1 VFFVFFSMGTC
12 YLKQI
17 NMLCYVMLLTDVS
30 LFYILISVSIYAV
43 IVVRMQR
50 NLNGPGP
57 GSAREAHHIEL
68 DG

>member
-1 VFFVFFSMGTC
+1 
-12 YLKQI
+12 
-17 NMLCYVMLLTDVS
+17 MLCYVMLLTDVS